1 MESTA
6 KKQCNILVD
15 VLIAHGI
22 RHFVMSPGSRNAPI
36 IVALARRDGIERH
49 VVVDERSAAF
59 IALGLAQQTG
69 EPVAVVCTSGTAL
82 LNYAPAVAEAYYQ
95 KLPLIVISADRPME
109 WIDQDDSQT
118 IRQYEALAQFVKRAT
133 TFPPAATTTR
143 LYGMQTALS
152 MTLSARRQAVS
163 AHRCT
168 STCRLTS
175 R

>member
-118 IRQYEALAQFVKRAT
+118 IRQYEALAQFVKKSYDASRPLRRRHGSMVCKPHCQRRCQRGNKLSTRTGAHQRAD
-133 TFPPAATTTR
+133 
-143 LYGMQTALS
+143 
-152 MTLSARRQAVS
+152 
-163 AHRCT
+163 
-168 STCRLTS
+168 
-175 R
+175 

>member
-59 IALGLAQQTG
+59 IAL
-69 EPVAVVCTSGTAL
+69 
-82 LNYAPAVAEAYYQ
+82 
-95 KLPLIVISADRPME
+95 
-109 WIDQDDSQT
+109 DSSN
-118 IRQYEALAQFVKRAT
+118 RQASQWLW
-133 TFPPAATTTR
+133 
-143 LYGMQTALS
+143 
-152 MTLSARRQAVS
+152 SARRGQHCS
-163 AHRCT
+163 IMLLRLRKLIIRN
-168 STCRLTS
+168 CR
-175 R
+175 

>member
-59 IALGLAQQTG
+59 IALGLAHETG
-69 EPVAVVCTSGTAL
+69 RNLV
-82 LNYAPAVAEAYYQ
+82 
-95 KLPLIVISADRPME
+95 
-109 WIDQDDSQT
+109 
-118 IRQYEALAQFVKRAT
+118 
-133 TFPPAATTTR
+133 
-143 LYGMQTALS
+143 
-152 MTLSARRQAVS
+152 
-163 AHRCT
+163 
-168 STCRLTS
+168 CRLLLEKKKNKKKKKLVFLLLLAHQKDTNMECRRLRRKKTEKSDQQRRMKKMTS
-175 R
+175 VREQTQH

>member
-118 IRQYEALAQFVKRAT
+118 IRQYEALAQFVKKSYDL
-133 TFPPAATTTR
+133 PPLR
-143 LYGMQTALS
+143 RRHGS
-152 MTLSARRQAVS
+152 MVCKPHCQRCCQRGDKLSARTG
-163 AHRCT
+163 AHQRAD
-168 STCRLTS
+168 
-175 R
+175 

>member
-82 LNYAPAVAEAYYQ
+82 LKTTA
-95 KLPLIVISADRPME
+95 RP
-109 WIDQDDSQT
+109 
-118 IRQYEALAQFVKRAT
+118 YVN
-133 TFPPAATTTR
+133 TR
-143 LYGMQTALS
+143 RWRSL
-152 MTLSARRQAVS
+152 
-163 AHRCT
+163 
-168 STCRLTS
+168 
-175 R
+175 

>member
-118 IRQYEALAQFVKRAT
+118 IRQYEALAQFVKKSYDL
-133 TFPPAATTTR
+133 PAR
-143 LYGMQTALS
+143 CDDDTALWY
-152 MTLSARRQAVS
+152 ANRIVNDAVS
-163 AHRCT
+163 EAT
-168 STCRLTS
+168 SCQRAPVHLS
-175 R
+175 LIHI